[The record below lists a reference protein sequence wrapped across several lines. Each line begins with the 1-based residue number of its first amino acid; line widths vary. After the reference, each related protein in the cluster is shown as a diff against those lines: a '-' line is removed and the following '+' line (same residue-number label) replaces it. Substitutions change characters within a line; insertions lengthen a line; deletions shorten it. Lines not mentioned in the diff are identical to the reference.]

1 MIDALPDVE
10 DVRKGN
16 AEKVKA
22 QLDAIDDAKA
32 ELSDE
37 EIDELDLFRYM
48 EVAAALE
55 QLLYGVATQSNAVM
69 LADYDGPAIQLGTGG
84 ISGPT
89 EEEEEGKGSYY
100 VPNSYVYFG
109 VNSGNSS
116 TPIKWRVLDADTAN
130 DGTTS
135 GMFLLSEYLL
145 ASDVQFNS
153 NYSKGNAYQGS
164 DAQTWCSSFV
174 GNTSNFS
181 TAEQAVMFGVAKTD
195 SGESGLYSIPWGES
209 RLTANDKL
217 FFLSVRE
224 LADYVGNYCD
234 APGLAATNTAQ
245 SAGVWWLRSPDSGIG
260 YYTGTVYD
268 DGEVV
273 NSLVNHDWAARP
285 AFNLNSILSS
295 SHLPLT
301 AEKRMLR

>member
-1 MIDALPDVE
+1 MYKRQHDDECGYSPATRGTPCEFDCEICGVDDDMKTATPSNAKAVTVAGVQAMIDALPDVE

-37 EIDELDLFRYM
+37 EIDELDLSRYM

-100 VPNSYVYFG
+100 IPNSYIYFG

-195 SGESGLYSIPWGES
+195 SGESCLLYTSD
-209 RLTANDKL
+209 AAD
-217 FFLSVRE
+217 E
-224 LADYVGNYCD
+224 L
-234 APGLAATNTAQ
+234 
-245 SAGVWWLRSPDSGIG
+245 
-260 YYTGTVYD
+260 
-268 DGEVV
+268 
-273 NSLVNHDWAARP
+273 
-285 AFNLNSILSS
+285 
-295 SHLPLT
+295 
-301 AEKRMLR
+301 